1 MAVVDDPEITNK
13 SILLK
18 LAAFKDI
25 GLRYD
30 SKFGYFTYDTNGLFF
45 DKALLFLRRVLEDY
59 RYAIQRYLGIA
70 ISPDFS

>member
-30 SKFGYFTYDTNGLFF
+30 SKFGYFTYDTNGLFLIKLCF
-45 DKALLFLRRVLEDY
+45 FLEEYWKIIDMQFR
-59 RYAIQRYLGIA
+59 GI
-70 ISPDFS
+70 